1 MMFPCM
7 THGSWFLVPVFVI
20 RLYPSL
26 PTDLP
31 EELRTFAASL
41 HKVGGENCQQ
51 NPKGAQR
58 QAKGIVSCFEPLI
71 AERDEVMIRPQREGK
86 EMGDKQV
93 SELMRCIRWCKQMC
107 WGCCRARPPPSHS
120 RQSSAPAPPFKRSSR
135 SLSTNLHCT
144 HQ

>member
-1 MMFPCM
+1 MFPCM

-26 PTDLP
+26 PADLP

-58 QAKGIVSCFEPLI
+58 QATGIVSCFEPLI

>member
-1 MMFPCM
+1 M
-7 THGSWFLVPVFVI
+7 PVFVI
-20 RLYPSL
+20 RLHPSL
-26 PTDLP
+26 PADLP
-31 EELRTFAASL
+31 EELRTFAASP

-71 AERDEVMIRPQREGK
+71 AERDEVMFRPQREGK

-120 RQSSAPAPPFKRSSR
+120 RQSSAR
-135 SLSTNLHCT
+135 LHHLLKAALAHSQQIFT
-144 HQ
+144 AHISNIKLIQLN